1 MRLTRDTP
9 GRRLAFIPDLLAVI
23 GSLHNPLRARSRGQ
37 MKPEDRMR
45 HGFKRLALAL
55 PVIIALGAAPARA
68 DDVLKLAVGQR
79 GGWDTSISELGQRAG
94 IFKRHGLTLELL
106 YTQGSAETL
115 QAVLSGSV
123 DIGVGAGIMGALGAF
138 SKNAPV
144 RIIGAETTGAADL
157 FWYVKADS
165 PIRTLKDTDGRTL
178 AFSGKGSSTDG
189 IVTAFMK
196 QYQLKAVP
204 TATGGPAPTLT
215 QVMSGQ
221 IAVGWSAP
229 PIGLDLLDKGQIR
242 VIATGN
248 DATVFK
254 GQTVRLLVTNAQAL
268 QRNADAIKRYL
279 QAYRETIDWE
289 YAGQDAVK
297 VHADWL
303 GIPEAISRRSRDD
316 FFPKP
321 ALDPDRIVG
330 LDTIVNDAVELKYT
344 PAPLSPAQLAELI
357 RIPPR

>member
-1 MRLTRDTP
+1 MRDRIRP
-9 GRRLAFIPDLLAVI
+9 LLYAVAVI
-23 GSLHNPLRARSRGQ
+23 AGIASASSLACAQDTL
-37 MKPEDRMR
+37 KPDT
-45 HGFKRLALAL
+45 
-55 PVIIALGAAPARA
+55 
-68 DDVLKLAVGQR
+68 LKLAVGQR
-79 GGWDTSISELGQRAG
+79 GNWDTSVSELGQRGG
-94 IFKRHGLTLELL
+94 IFKRHGLDLELL

-165 PIRTLKDTDGRTL
+165 PIRSLKDADGKTI

-189 IVTAFMK
+189 IVTAYMK
-196 QYQLKAVP
+196 QYALKAIP

-221 IAVGWSAP
+221 IDVGWSAP
-229 PIGLDLLDKGQIR
+229 PFGLDLIDQNKIR

-248 DATVFK
+248 DASVFK
-254 GQTVRLLVTNAQAL
+254 GQTVRLLIANLQVLQA
-268 QRNADAIKRYL
+268 RRDAIRRYM
-279 QAYRETIDWE
+279 QAYREAVDWE
-289 YAGQDAVK
+289 YSDPAALK
-297 VHADWL
+297 LYAEWL
-303 GIPEAISRRSRDD
+303 NIPAATAQRSRDR
-316 FFPKP
+316 FFPKQ
-321 ALDPDRIVG
+321 ALDPDTIVG

-344 PAPLSPAQLAELI
+344 QAPLTKAQLGELI
-357 RIPPR
+357 QIPPR